1 MQITHPIYKV
11 LSVQK
16 KKGKNEGRKK
26 KNTHWKK
33 HTFKKGMQLSNRQ
46 KS

>member
-16 KKGKNEGRKK
+16 KKGKNEGRKE
-26 KNTHWKK
+26 KNTGKK